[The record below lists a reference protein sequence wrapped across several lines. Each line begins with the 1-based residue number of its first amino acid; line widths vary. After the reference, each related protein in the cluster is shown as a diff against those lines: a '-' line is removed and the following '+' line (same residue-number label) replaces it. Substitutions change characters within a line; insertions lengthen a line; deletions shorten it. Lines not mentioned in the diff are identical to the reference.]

1 MNTSMGKLKLQ
12 NYKPLREVVF
22 EYLRSAII
30 NGEFKPGERLMELQ
44 MGEQLGVSRTPI
56 REAIR
61 KLELEGLVT
70 MIPRKGAYV
79 ADMSIKDVLDV
90 LEVRGVLE
98 GLAASLAAERRCDE
112 DMKTME
118 KALSEFETFVN
129 ASDRDGMM
137 EKDKA
142 FHEAIFEATHNNK
155 LLQITQGLQEQVQ
168 RFRVVFFSESDDFK
182 QLLSE
187 HTDILEAIREGN
199 CDSAREKAECH
210 IRDMEETIRI
220 FRKKKTT
227 SIDGASIPKES
238 KRSML

>member
-1 MNTSMGKLKLQ
+1 MNSSNGKLKLQ

-98 GLAASLAAERRCDE
+98 GLAASLAAERRGQE
-112 DMKTME
+112 DIETME
-118 KALSEFETFVN
+118 KVLLEFESFVKV
-129 ASDRDGMM
+129 ADRDGMM
-137 EKDKA
+137 EKDKE
-142 FHEAIFEATHNNK
+142 FHEVIFESTHNNK
-155 LLQITQGLQEQVQ
+155 LIQITQGLQEQVQ

-187 HTDILEAIREGN
+187 HRDILEAIRTG
-199 CDSAREKAECH
+199 DSETAKEKATCH

-220 FRKKKTT
+220 FRKKKNN
-227 SIDGASIPKES
+227 II
-238 KRSML
+238 

>member
-1 MNTSMGKLKLQ
+1 MNTGAGKLKLQ

-22 EYLRSAII
+22 EYLRSAIL

-90 LEVRGVLE
+90 LEVREVLE
-98 GLAASLAAERRCDE
+98 GLASYLAAERRGDGE
-112 DMKTME
+112 LELLE
-118 KALSEFETFVN
+118 KVLSEFEGYVN
-129 ASDRDGMM
+129 ASDREGMM

-142 FHEAIFEATHNNK
+142 FHEAIFASTHNKK
-155 LLQITQGLQEQVQ
+155 LIQIAQGLQEQVQ

-187 HTDILEAIREGN
+187 HREILDAIRAGKGEA
-199 CDSAREKAECH
+199 ARAKAENH

-220 FRKKKTT
+220 FRKKKKN
-227 SIDGASIPKES
+227 IY
-238 KRSML
+238 